1 MKQLTIGRSQQND
14 IIIDDDSVSSYHA
27 TIIQSSSGIVINDNG
42 SSNGT
47 FINGNRIN
55 QESVLKKNDILKLG
69 KALIPWMNYVGL
81 QEESNYLQT
90 RLIKEEVSRPIHRPE
105 QIVESSNV
113 QNQNIQQHVIVQQ
126 IGTPS
131 NGLGKA
137 GFVLGL
143 LSLIIFPVG
152 CFLGPLGFIFSF
164 VGLFKSPRDL
174 AIAGLILSPL
184 GFISSLFFLNV
195 FFS

>member
-1 MKQLTIGRSQQND
+1 MREITIGRGQDND
-14 IIIDDDSVSSYHA
+14 ITINDVSVSRHHA

-55 QESVLKKNDILKLG
+55 QETVLKKNDILKLG
-69 KALIPWMNYVGL
+69 TALIPWMNYVGL
-81 QEESNYLQT
+81 QEESDSLQT
-90 RLIKEEVSRPIHRPE
+90 KIIKEEVPIPSPKPA
-105 QIVESSNV
+105 QAVESSNV
-113 QNQNIQQHVIVQQ
+113 QNQNVQQHVIVQQ
-126 IGTPS
+126 IGSHS

-143 LSLIIFPVG
+143 IGLIIFPIGIVFG
-152 CFLGPLGFIFSF
+152 SLGFIFSF
-164 VGLFKSPRDL
+164 VGLFKDPRGF

-184 GFISSLFFLNV
+184 GFIISALFWF
-195 FFS
+195 